1 VVRSFDHSCPLNKP
15 RKFGF
20 FSQLL
25 AWVPTSD
32 TLMFEPLN
40 LNPSPHVVLWRP
52 GGADRI
58 HQQPPCRPGEVH
70 QFKTQPTDH
79 VLGTKQQLHISNRH
93 KQTALREKLILQT
106 HQYEQSPLYNRMI
119 NIYFRYYIIYSMYT
133 YTNINACMHAC
144 RQTDV
149 PTWHTYI
156 PTYLPTY
163 PPTYTRTYVRTF
175 IHT

>member
-1 VVRSFDHSCPLNKP
+1 
-15 RKFGF
+15 
-20 FSQLL
+20 
-25 AWVPTSD
+25 
-32 TLMFEPLN
+32 MFEPLN

-133 YTNINACMHAC
+133 YTNINACMHAD
-144 RQTDV
+144 RQTCPHD
-149 PTWHTYI
+149 I